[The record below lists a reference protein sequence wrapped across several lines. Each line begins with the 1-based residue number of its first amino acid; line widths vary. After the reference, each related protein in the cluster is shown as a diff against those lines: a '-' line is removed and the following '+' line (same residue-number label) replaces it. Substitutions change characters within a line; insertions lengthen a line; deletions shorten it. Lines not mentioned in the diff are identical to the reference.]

1 MSPTQTAASEAT
13 TVTRSAIGRSLDG
26 YYRDQPRAQRMDA
39 LNAMFVPKGG
49 LAFDIGAHVGGRTSG
64 FLRLGAKVV
73 ALEPQPKMYRVLRLI
88 HRCSDRATLVRS
100 AVGATEG
107 SLQLHLNNAIPT
119 ISTASDGLMAAA
131 KDAEGWMGQVWDE
144 TITVPVTTL
153 DRLIDLYGLP
163 DFVKIDVEGY
173 ELEVLRGLSHQLR
186 ALSFE
191 FTTIQR
197 ELAFACLAQLEVLG
211 SYRFN
216 FSLGEE
222 HTLRLANWVDAAAL
236 KDTLKAL
243 PMSANSGDIYA
254 HRL

>member
-1 MSPTQTAASEAT
+1 MSPTQTAASEAPA
-13 TVTRSAIGRSLDG
+13 VTRSAIGRSLDV
-26 YYRDQPRAQRMDA
+26 YYRDQPRARRMDA

-49 LAFDIGAHVGGRTSG
+49 LAFDIGAHVGDRTGS
-64 FLRLGAKVV
+64 FLRLGANVV
-73 ALEPQPKMYRVLRLI
+73 ALEPQPKMYRALRLI
-88 HRCSDRATLVRS
+88 HGRSDRATLVRS

-107 SLQLHLNNAIPT
+107 SLQLHLNTANPT

-131 KDAEGWMGQVWDE
+131 RDAEGWRGQVWDQ

-153 DRLIDLYGLP
+153 DRLIDLHGLP

-173 ELEVLRGLSHQLR
+173 ELEVLRGLSHQLP

-191 FTTIQR
+191 FTTLQR
-197 ELAFACLAQLEVLG
+197 ELAYACLAHLEALG

-222 HTLRLANWVDAAAL
+222 HTLRRANWVDAAAL
-236 KDTLKAL
+236 KGTLEAL
-243 PMSANSGDIYA
+243 PVSANSGDIYA
-254 HRL
+254 SRL